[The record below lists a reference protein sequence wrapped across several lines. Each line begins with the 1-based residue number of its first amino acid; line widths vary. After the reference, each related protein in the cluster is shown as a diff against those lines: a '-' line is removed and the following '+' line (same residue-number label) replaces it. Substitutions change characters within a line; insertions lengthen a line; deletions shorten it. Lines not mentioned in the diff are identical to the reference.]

1 MAPVLRSMR
10 AYESDIE
17 TQLVLTGQHTT
28 LVEEVLKAFSLTP
41 DHDLGIMTEGQS
53 VSDIIGRSINGLD
66 HVISV
71 FSPEI
76 VLVQGDTASVFAASI
91 SAFLG
96 GVKVGHV
103 EAGLRSHNKEAPFP
117 EEVLRR
123 ITDVVADLHFAPTSS
138 AVASL
143 GREGIQRDTIHLTGN
158 TVVDALLSVDAL
170 NRPIQSSELRT
181 VIADKD
187 ARLVLLTAHRRESFG
202 QPLQDIFS
210 AVRQLVDREEDLHV
224 IYPVHPNP
232 NVSGPAI
239 QALSAH
245 PRIHLIKPL
254 SYTDLIAVLKA
265 AVLVLTDSGGIQEE
279 APTFGTHVL
288 VLRNVTERPEG
299 IEAGAAEL
307 VGTDQAMILDRS
319 LAALA
324 ASVTSKRIN
333 PYGDGR
339 AGERIADIVH
349 SELTGRPR
357 RTEDWIP

>member
-28 LVEEVLKAFSLTP
+28 LVEEVLKVFSLTP

-53 VSDIIGRSINGLD
+53 VSGIVGRSIDGLE
-66 HVISV
+66 HVINA

-103 EAGLRSHNKEAPFP
+103 EAGLRSHNKAAPFP

-123 ITDVVADLHFAPTSS
+123 LTDVVADLHFAPTSS

-143 GREGIQRDTIHLTGN
+143 RREGIQRDTIHLTGN
-158 TVVDALLSVDAL
+158 TVVDALLSVAAL

-232 NVSGPAI
+232 NVSGPAS

-265 AVLVLTDSGGIQEE
+265 AALVLTDSGGIQEE
-279 APTFGTHVL
+279 APVFGTHVL
-288 VLRNVTERPEG
+288 VLRDVTERPEG
-299 IEAGAAEL
+299 IEAGVAEL

-319 LAALA
+319 LAVLA
-324 ASVTSKRIN
+324 GSVTSKRLN

-349 SELTGRPR
+349 SQLTGRPR

>member
-1 MAPVLRSMR
+1 
-10 AYESDIE
+10 
-17 TQLVLTGQHTT
+17 
-28 LVEEVLKAFSLTP
+28 
-41 DHDLGIMTEGQS
+41 MTEGQS

-239 QALSAH
+239 Q
-245 PRIHLIKPL
+245 
-254 SYTDLIAVLKA
+254 D
-265 AVLVLTDSGGIQEE
+265 
-279 APTFGTHVL
+279 
-288 VLRNVTERPEG
+288 
-299 IEAGAAEL
+299 
-307 VGTDQAMILDRS
+307 
-319 LAALA
+319 LAAH
-324 ASVTSKRIN
+324 TRI
-333 PYGDGR
+333 
-339 AGERIADIVH
+339 
-349 SELTGRPR
+349 
-357 RTEDWIP
+357 